1 MELSALQVIAG
12 HLHDAHVRYIMVGG
26 MAVVAHGY
34 GRMTF
39 DIDIVIKLDRQNVLL
54 AFSALA
60 KAGYR
65 PRVPITPEQFADASS
80 REALIK
86 EKGMM
91 VLNLWSDQY
100 RDTAV
105 DIFVSEPFDFDSAE
119 KSALCESLEDGTP
132 VRFAN
137 IQTLIQMKKR
147 AGREKDLDDVR
158 HLEKLADET

>member
-1 MELSALQVIAG
+1 
-12 HLHDAHVRYIMVGG
+12 

-39 DIDIVIKLDRQNVLL
+39 DVGMVIKLERHNILQ

-65 PRVPITPEQFADASS
+65 PRVPITSEQFADISQ
-80 REALIK
+80 REEWIT

-91 VLNLWSDQY
+91 VLNLWSDVY

-105 DIFVSEPFDFDSAE
+105 DIFCDRTV
-119 KSALCESLEDGTP
+119 
-132 VRFAN
+132 
-137 IQTLIQMKKR
+137 
-147 AGREKDLDDVR
+147 
-158 HLEKLADET
+158 

>member
-1 MELSALQVIAG
+1 MELSALQAIAR
-12 HLHDAHVRYIMVGG
+12 HLNDAKVRYIIVGG

-39 DIDIVIKLDRQNVLL
+39 DVDMVIKLDRQNILH

-65 PRVPITPEQFADASS
+65 PRVPITPEQFADASV
-80 REALIK
+80 REVWIK

-91 VLNLWSDQY
+91 VLNLWSDVY

-105 DIFVSEPFDFDSAE
+105 DIFVSEPFDFERAE
-119 KSALCESLEDGTP
+119 AASLCESLDDGTP
-132 VRFAN
+132 VRFAD
-137 IQTLIQMKKR
+137 IPTLIQMKR
-147 AGREKDLDDVR
+147 SAGREKDLDDIR
-158 HLEKLADET
+158 HLEKLVDDH